1 VFGYPLRRLLYVVPI
16 SLGVTILVFALV
28 HLAPGDPLNAV
39 VAPDAPASVVAKLK
53 ADYGFDKPLP
63 VQYAQW
69 LGRAVRGDLGLSVV
83 NSRPV
88 LDQLIIA
95 VPNTLILAVAATLIG
110 FTLGAV
116 LGGLAGYFQGTW
128 IDKFATGFGVAG
140 VSVPH
145 YWLGMVLVIIFGV
158 ELNLLPATGMGPGG
172 SSAWEW
178 NWEHMRYLI
187 LPAVTL
193 SVIPCGIITR
203 TVRAIVAEVLSQEF
217 VQALRA
223 KGLLN
228 GRTMLHVVKN
238 VAPTV
243 LAVMGL
249 QLGYLLGGSILVETV
264 FNWPGTGF
272 LLNDAI
278 FRRDIP
284 MLQGTI
290 LVLAMFFVAL
300 NLIVDI
306 LQTLI
311 DPRMRRT

>member
-1 VFGYPLRRLLYVVPI
+1 LLGYILRRILYVVPI
-16 SLGVTILVFALV
+16 SLGVTVLVFALV

-39 VAPDAPASVVAKLK
+39 VAPDAPASVVEKLK

-63 VQYAQW
+63 VQYALW
-69 LGRAVRGDLGLSVV
+69 LGRAVQGDLGLSVV

-95 VPNTLILAVAATLIG
+95 VPNTLILAVCATLIG
-110 FTLGAV
+110 FTLGAT

-128 IDKFATGFGVAG
+128 IDKLATAFGVAG

-145 YWLGMVLVIIFGV
+145 YWLGMVLVIVFAV

-172 SSAWEW
+172 SSSWEW
-178 NWEHMRYLI
+178 DWAHVRFLI

-203 TVRAIVAEVLSQEF
+203 TVRAIIAEILSQEF

-223 KGLLN
+223 KGLLH
-228 GRTMLHVVKN
+228 GRTMLHVIKN
-238 VAPTV
+238 AAPTV

-300 NLIVDI
+300 NLIVDV
-306 LQTLI
+306 LQTFI
-311 DPRMRRT
+311 DPRMRRS

>member
-1 VFGYPLRRLLYVVPI
+1 VFGYALRRLLYVVPI

-63 VQYAQW
+63 VQYVQW

-110 FTLGAV
+110 ITLGAV

-178 NWEHMRYLI
+178 DWEHVRYLI